1 VYDKIPLDFFVVF
14 ISRSLQ
20 NRMSFCVLHTT
31 KPLKNTKDYIF
42 FLKNKIHG
50 IFFFACIL
58 DLIIG
63 LLNPSEFDQIPI
75 INKILI
81 HED

>member
-42 FLKNKIHG
+42 FFKNKIHG

>member
-1 VYDKIPLDFFVVF
+1 MV
-14 ISRSLQ
+14 
-20 NRMSFCVLHTT
+20 
-31 KPLKNTKDYIF
+31 
-42 FLKNKIHG
+42 
-50 IFFFACIL
+50 FFFACIL